1 MKVLRAVIVYFNSY
15 EAMLPDRPV
24 LRNRQWEIVM
34 AKKKRRM
41 GQLWR
46 RGILMLLLLLC
57 IFGLTYS
64 AQLKD
69 LLREP
74 VVSTLT
80 WSHKPSYTVTL
91 SAEEPV
97 RTEQFRN
104 PFLYLQ
110 KISIAVRAHHL
121 DGSTKIHMMLT
132 DEGDGTV
139 YYDDTRKVKNALSS
153 ARTDDGEKTITWD
166 LTENGIGAFSDVA
179 LAKLSANGV
188 AGAAAAIDPADNSAE
203 NPVGGI
209 VFTQG
214 TNPDGSPLPANLQ
227 GHELIMTVELL
238 DAKDSV
244 LEVTASWKD
253 RLVDYW
259 NKNPSVHYNIIH
271 QVEYANTAFFRSY
284 FLLICALLLL
294 FAALAYFFLRMVRVP
309 VWKCFLPLGLIAG
322 IAFSLLV
329 PVYGVPDEPN
339 HMDTAYRYSNLIMG
353 VGDTG
358 DPDKIWQR
366 QCDSRAKELLG
377 YDVESGSYYQVY
389 VHTFEYAPDTD
400 LIQVAYTDTSTL
412 APAVCFIPA
421 ALGLTLG
428 RVLHLSG
435 LLTLQLARLFNLLA
449 FLLLTQF
456 ALAILPFGRNT
467 MALVSFLP
475 VTLQQ
480 ACSASYDAVLL
491 GCVFLFCAIAFRAGE
506 RGVRAAGSSPSGGAM
521 AEERRAARTDG
532 AVQGGRETAS
542 ATGRNR
548 GGKTGNG
555 RVTTV
560 LSCVLAALL
569 VVVIAVTKSG
579 VYLPLVICLIL
590 YARKQRKSAAVS
602 VSVPMSADIQTGREK
617 RDGMAADEQRAT
629 DRERYSRYEAADR
642 ADQTDGNGGSAGK
655 RRVSAK
661 VVVPVI
667 IAAVVLVVAFALRW
681 LPLLGEVT
689 NMTGPDGEALH
700 YSVGYLLSHP
710 LETIGIYW
718 NTLLTRGG
726 THLTEMLGDNLGWRT
741 ISVSNLLTSIL
752 LVLLLLSPNAVGD
765 RPDWNAGP
773 GANGAA
779 GRGFIILGV
788 LLSVFLVATGILVG
802 YTSAGQK
809 SIIGIQGR
817 YFVPLLPAA
826 LLAISN
832 AMVRLNPRHVR
843 RLWMVAIITL
853 CTIAVQIPV
862 KVL

>member
-1 MKVLRAVIVYFNSY
+1 
-15 EAMLPDRPV
+15 
-24 LRNRQWEIVM
+24 
-34 AKKKRRM
+34 
-41 GQLWR
+41 
-46 RGILMLLLLLC
+46 MLLLLLC

-80 WSHKPSYTVTL
+80 WSHKPSYTVRL

-110 KISIAVRAHHL
+110 KISIAVRAHHV

-139 YYDDTRKVKNALSS
+139 YFDDTRKVKNALSS

-188 AGAAAAIDPADNSAE
+188 AGAAAAIDPADNTAG
-203 NPVGGI
+203 NPAGGI

-244 LEVTASWKD
+244 LELTASWKD

-259 NKNPSVHYNIIH
+259 NKNPSVHYNIIY
-271 QVEYANTAFFRSY
+271 QVEYANTAFFGNY

-294 FAALAYFFLRMVRVP
+294 FAAAAYFFIRMVRVP

-339 HMDTAYRYSNLIMG
+339 HMDTAYRYSNLILG

-389 VHTFEYAPDTD
+389 AHTFEYAPDTD

-421 ALGLTLG
+421 ALGITLG

-435 LLTLQLARLFNLLA
+435 LMTMQLGRLFNLLA

-456 ALAILPFGRNT
+456 ALALLPFGRNT
-467 MALVSFLP
+467 FALVAVLP

-506 RGVRAAGSSPSGGAM
+506 RGHLAA
-521 AEERRAARTDG
+521 
-532 AVQGGRETAS
+532 AVTGGRERS
-542 ATGRNR
+542 AAAGRKR
-548 GGKTGNG
+548 AGKTGNG
-555 RVTTV
+555 RVMTV
-560 LSCVLAALL
+560 LSYVLASLL

-590 YARKQRKSAAVS
+590 YARKRGKSVDVPASEGTEALEEVS
-602 VSVPMSADIQTGREK
+602 REHF
-617 RDGMAADEQRAT
+617 
-629 DRERYSRYEAADR
+629 SRYEEAYEADNT
-642 ADQTDGNGGSAGK
+642 AGSSEKSGI
-655 RRVSAK
+655 SAK
-661 VVVPVI
+661 VVVPVF
-667 IAAVVLVVAFALRW
+667 IAAVVLVVVFVIRW

-689 NMTGPDGEALH
+689 SMTGPDGEALH

-710 LETIGIYW
+710 LETIDIYW

-765 RPDWNAGP
+765 RPDWSAGK
-773 GANGAA
+773 
-779 GRGFIILGV
+779 GRGLIVLGV

-817 YFVPLLPAA
+817 YFVPLLPAM
-826 LLAISN
+826 LLATAN
-832 AMVRLNPRHVR
+832 DMVRLNPRHVR
-843 RLWMVAIITL
+843 RLWMAAIITL